1 MDVKVL
7 ADNLGLEEDEYLEL
21 LELFLETTES
31 NLEKLR
37 AGIDTG
43 NTQEVVASSHSIK
56 GSSANLGLEK
66 ISEVAK
72 GVEEKARQ
80 NGLEGAAEAVKFIK
94 GQCDQIAGDI
104 KTA

>member
-1 MDVKVL
+1 MDVKEL

-21 LELFLETTES
+21 FELFLETTES

-37 AGIDTG
+37 TGIDTG

-72 GVEEKARQ
+72 AVEEKARQ

-94 GQCDQIAGDI
+94 GQCEQIAGDI
-104 KTA
+104 KAA